1 MAFPALL
8 DKRLIEV
15 YISSQIETIP
25 TRKAKSQKGK

>member
-1 MAFPALL
+1 MASPVSL
-8 DKRLIEV
+8 DKRMSEV

>member
-1 MAFPALL
+1 MSFPVFL
-8 DKRLIEV
+8 DKWMSQV